1 MIFTGRL
8 GCRKQLNEMKD
19 GKLFLILDIDGVLL
33 EAHGYRLA
41 CMDTI
46 NDFLSQMGQPQ
57 LSVDRVITDRFEAS
71 GISCEWDMVPLA
83 LAAFVNFYCSIT
95 GEVLPD
101 VFPPRC
107 EKTVFPDN
115 DAFKRMLLRQ
125 INEYSN
131 RLAPDETGINAIY
144 RTYREADGR
153 GLEALWKQPFR
164 ERFFVDTLDPWKCP
178 MFAGLMNRLLG
189 SEEFLNFY
197 GLEPPFECE
206 SYLET
211 KDQLLISEENRS
223 LLPGLPEKGIFPV
236 VMTYRPTKYP
246 EKAGNKGKNYFV
258 NDPEGE
264 CALRLLGWTDD
275 RVRMVGTG
283 SLCYIEEK
291 YGLRREKYVKPHPFH
306 ALASVMTSVCDDEL
320 EALEIAHGLCVY
332 NPSITESPA
341 SGLFLPGEKL
351 KLAVF
356 EDSVSG
362 MQSVRNAAEVLRKW
376 GYDASAILCGIRT
389 TEEKTQFLADTG
401 AALYD
406 SFNDALADV
415 IRERLLK
422 CGKE

>member
-1 MIFTGRL
+1 MS
-8 GCRKQLNEMKD
+8 EMKD

-46 NDFLSQMGQPQ
+46 NDFLAQMGQPG

-71 GISCEWDMVPLA
+71 GINAEWDMVPLA
-83 LAAFVNFYCSIT
+83 LAAFVNFYCSVT

-101 VFPPRC
+101 VFPPCC
-107 EKTVFPDN
+107 EKAVYSDN
-115 DAFKRMLLRQ
+115 EAFKQMLLHQ
-125 INEYSN
+125 ITEYSK

-144 RTYREADGR
+144 RAYRETDGR
-153 GLEALWKQPFR
+153 GLEALWRQPFR

-178 MFAGLMNRLLG
+178 FFAGLMNRLLG
-189 SEEFLNFY
+189 SEEFRNFY
-197 GLEPPFECE
+197 GMEPPFACE

-211 KDQLLISEENRS
+211 KDRLLISEANRS
-223 LLPGLPEKGIFPV
+223 LLPELPIKEIYPV

-264 CALRLLGWTDD
+264 CALHLLGWTDD

-291 YGLRREKYVKPHPFH
+291 YGLRREGYVKPHPFH
-306 ALASVMTSVCDDEL
+306 ALASVMTAVCPDEL
-320 EALEIAHGLCVY
+320 EALEIAHRLCADD
-332 NPSITESPA
+332 PEKTGSPA
-341 SGLFLPGEKL
+341 DSLFFPGEKL
-351 KLAVF
+351 RLAVF

-362 MQSVRNAAEVLRKW
+362 MGSVRNAAEVLRKW

-389 TEEKTQFLADTG
+389 TAEKNQLLADTG
-401 AALYD
+401 AVLYD
-406 SFNDALADV
+406 NFNDALADV
-415 IRERLLK
+415 IRERL
-422 CGKE
+422 

>member
-1 MIFTGRL
+1 MN
-8 GCRKQLNEMKD
+8 KMKD

-33 EAHGYRLA
+33 EAQGYRLA

-46 NDFLSQMGQPQ
+46 NDFLSQMGQPG

-71 GISCEWDMVPLA
+71 GINAEWDMVPLA
-83 LAAFVNFYCSIT
+83 LAAFVNFYCSVT

-107 EKTVFPDN
+107 EKAVFPDN
-115 DAFKRMLLRQ
+115 EAFKQMLLGQ
-125 INEYSN
+125 ISEFSK
-131 RLAPDETGINAIY
+131 RLAPDETGISAIY
-144 RTYREADGR
+144 RAYREADGR
-153 GLEALWKQPFR
+153 GLEALWRQPFR
-164 ERFFVDTLDPWKCP
+164 DRFFVDTLDPWKCP
-178 MFAGLMNRLLG
+178 FFAGLMNRLLG
-189 SEEFLNFY
+189 SAAFRDFY
-197 GLEPPFECE
+197 GMEAPFDCE

-211 KDQLLISEENRS
+211 KDRPLISASNRS
-223 LLPGLPEKGIFPV
+223 LLPELSAKEIYPV

-246 EKAGNKGKNYFV
+246 AKAGNKGKHYFV

-291 YGLRREKYVKPHPFH
+291 YSLRREAYVKPHAFH
-306 ALASVMTSVCDDEL
+306 ALASVMTAVCEDEI
-320 EALEIAHGLCVY
+320 EALEIAHRLCVCDPD
-332 NPSITESPA
+332 NQESPA
-341 SGLFLPGEKL
+341 AGFFLSGERLS
-351 KLAVF
+351 LAVF

-362 MQSVRNAAEVLRKW
+362 MQSVRNAAEVLRAW

-389 TEEKTQFLADTG
+389 TDEKNRLLADTG
-401 AALYD
+401 AVLYD

-415 IRERLLK
+415 IREHL
-422 CGKE
+422 